1 MKKEYKGV
9 QGVQGVQDKCTS
21 RRYCL
26 ALLAL
31 IALPALLPLP
41 TKAQDIHF
49 SFLDLD
55 PLLFNPA
62 YSGFFDG
69 QARFGAV
76 YRNQWAS
83 VTTPFQTISV
93 TGELSLM
100 RSKRNKNGLSA
111 GLWVSADRA
120 GDLDYGSTSASAIL
134 SYYQAVGNGDNLVSV
149 AAELGIGQTGFNPQ
163 NIVLPDGTEPFTR
176 EKALYPTLGAG
187 VAWFC
192 QHTETI
198 YTKVGFSVRNINEPD
213 ISYLGMNDT
222 RLSRKWNL
230 YARGEW
236 RWLSQW
242 GLQPVVG
249 FQHQKSFSELVYGAD
264 VKWYVNERPNDY
276 LAFSAGLLGRHGD
289 ALSINLAV
297 DWLSWTFA
305 FSYDANL
312 STLAEASHTLGAFEL
327 GVIYRIGKKDNKKRA
342 LPCPII

>member
-1 MKKEYKGV
+1 MAAKNTTWYRPTNGILKRLTFLVLSSY
-9 QGVQGVQDKCTS
+9 
-21 RRYCL
+21 L
-26 ALLAL
+26 FLLQAP
-31 IALPALLPLP
+31 PAL
-41 TKAQDIHF
+41 AQDIHF

-69 QARFGAV
+69 TGRFGAV

-100 RSKRNKNGLSA
+100 RSKRNKNGLSV
-111 GLWVSADRA
+111 GLWASADRA

-134 SYYQAVGNGDNLVSV
+134 SYYQAVGNGDNLISV
-149 AAELGIGQTGFNPQ
+149 AGELGVGQTGFNPQ
-163 NIVLPDGTEPFTR
+163 DIILPDGTESFTR

-192 QHTETI
+192 QHTESI
-198 YTKVGFSVRNINEPD
+198 YTKVGFSIRNINEPD
-213 ISYLGMNDT
+213 ISYLGMSDT

-249 FQHQKSFSELVYGAD
+249 YQHQGSFSELVYGAD
-264 VKWYVNERPNDY
+264 VKWYVNERSSNY

-289 ALSINLAV
+289 ALSVNLAV

-312 STLAEASHTLGAFEL
+312 STLAEASHTLGAFEI
-327 GVIYRIGKKDNKKRA
+327 GVIYRIGKKDNTKRA